1 MKKLLALLLILVF
14 SVTLT
19 RQAFCPAVAE
29 GAANE
34 KTQDTAEEPKPLHRD
49 FTLTAETEGFGELDT
64 LLKELNLTLTVKSE
78 GENFALLQLEAAAD
92 GVEPVV
98 AVASVDEEGFAFTL
112 PGLIDEFYFIS
123 IETAKE
129 LAPASEQVNVN
140 GLLQGNTAETVGSII
155 SEEEAAELVGRYGP
169 IFAQLIE
176 KADLTQ
182 TNGSYILAGLGE
194 EKECRITTLGMKQ
207 DAWKVFLDELI
218 STVKDDQQLLG
229 LIEKTVQANSAAQ
242 VMEENGGEG
251 TDPAEIVAQLPG
263 ILEQLAE
270 NTEAY
275 AETLAAYT
283 VTLAQD
289 NEKFYAFKLTNNE
302 GNGFGYESLG
312 TISDGAGRKDALVLY
327 FQSEDKEE
335 GLILA
340 ENTLRGN
347 EGDYDGTLSME
358 MLEFKADYSLSHEDG
373 KPELEIEVN
382 IGENKIDLRM
392 EQEKDGQD
400 FRVGYSGA
408 ESSFV
413 ANVKSAESTRE
424 IVLPDTEKTVLTSK
438 EDLEEAGKKIAEA
451 LNQTELVMMLRSA
464 LPERTE
470 EDWDEF
476 SFDWTQYYEINQEM
490 ELQGSGTLY
499 RDAGDEQETSEYT
512 FDSSLALLYGGD
524 DYGYGLLLRTGDSE
538 CFGFVEDANVYW
550 MEEPVIMEEAEGL
563 VTEVYSVDDQVELDF
578 YLQLGDEWVMLEQ
591 MYVPVA

>member
-1 MKKLLALLLILVF
+1 
-14 SVTLT
+14 
-19 RQAFCPAVAE
+19 
-29 GAANE
+29 
-34 KTQDTAEEPKPLHRD
+34 
-49 FTLTAETEGFGELDT
+49 
-64 LLKELNLTLTVKSE
+64 
-78 GENFALLQLEAAAD
+78 
-92 GVEPVV
+92 
-98 AVASVDEEGFAFTL
+98 
-112 PGLIDEFYFIS
+112 
-123 IETAKE
+123 
-129 LAPASEQVNVN
+129 
-140 GLLQGNTAETVGSII
+140 
-155 SEEEAAELVGRYGP
+155 
-169 IFAQLIE
+169 
-176 KADLTQ
+176 
-182 TNGSYILAGLGE
+182 
-194 EKECRITTLGMKQ
+194 
-207 DAWKVFLDELI
+207 
-218 STVKDDQQLLG
+218 
-229 LIEKTVQANSAAQ
+229 
-242 VMEENGGEG
+242 
-251 TDPAEIVAQLPG
+251 
-263 ILEQLAE
+263 
-270 NTEAY
+270 
-275 AETLAAYT
+275 
-283 VTLAQD
+283 
-289 NEKFYAFKLTNNE
+289 
-302 GNGFGYESLG
+302 
-312 TISDGAGRKDALVLY
+312 
-327 FQSEDKEE
+327 
-335 GLILA
+335 
-340 ENTLRGN
+340 
-347 EGDYDGTLSME
+347 

-413 ANVKSAESTRE
+413 ANVNSAESTRE

-591 MYVPVA
+591 MYAPVA